1 MSGSLMLLLLLISTA
16 PMLMAGA
23 ASASTEHNTTNF
35 LFADCTASCGTI
47 FIPYPFGTTEKYS
60 CSRPGFSFVCNYSSD
75 SPTLLLADGVTQV
88 IHMSQDNHNISV
100 RFGIATV
107 GADKDS
113 LFTSWTSPPGAPYVL
128 SSTSVTLTVVGC
140 SATAYL
146 LDLGTNKII
155 GSCITDCSDR
165 EMEAMEGAA
174 CSGIGCCQA
183 TFLSPVR
190 SFGINLT
197 RHDRH
202 SGRASSVK
210 AFVSNDQA
218 VYRFRKEDL
227 STEDTVTGSTMEVAV
242 LQWAIIEQSSC
253 EDAAKNTT
261 TYACLS
267 ANSVCSNTKTKGLGY
282 YCECSSGYQG
292 NPYIPGGC
300 LDIDECATSEHSC
313 TGICFNYAGGY
324 TCCPPGSHV
333 DSGFSCVPPKSQT
346 IILAVVIGVS
356 IGFSLLLMLVSAVI
370 LNRRLK
376 EMKLKKLKERYFHQN
391 HGLLLQRLIATDDV
405 NAERTKIFPLEEL
418 EKATNSFDPARILG
432 HGGHG
437 TVYKGILS
445 DQRVVAIK
453 KSKIV
458 IQREI
463 DQFINEVAILSQI
476 NHRNIVKLYGCCLET
491 EVPLLVDVKSS
502 NVLLDDTYTAKV
514 SDFGASRTV
523 PVDQT
528 HVVTGIQGTHGYLDP
543 EYYHTCQLTEKS
555 DVYSLGVIL
564 VELLTGFKPVS
575 LTRFGDRNLAM
586 YFIWALESNRML
598 DILEARIKEEA
609 MEEEL
614 EEMVGLAEECLR
626 LKGAER
632 PTMKE
637 VEIRLQGLRRSKKKE
652 QVQLTHHHS
661 EEAEPQLFDPHGA
674 CRHQRSLD
682 GNLADTANQ
691 DASRRHSLEE
701 EFMLSLNYPR

>member
-100 RFGIATV
+100 RFGIAAM

-155 GSCITDCSDR
+155 GSCITDCSDG

-300 LDIDECATSEHSC
+300 LGNISC
-313 TGICFNYAGGY
+313 Y
-324 TCCPPGSHV
+324 P
-333 DSGFSCVPPKSQT
+333 
-346 IILAVVIGVS
+346 
-356 IGFSLLLMLVSAVI
+356 
-370 LNRRLK
+370 
-376 EMKLKKLKERYFHQN
+376 
-391 HGLLLQRLIATDDV
+391 
-405 NAERTKIFPLEEL
+405 
-418 EKATNSFDPARILG
+418 TNP
-432 HGGHG
+432 
-437 TVYKGILS
+437 
-445 DQRVVAIK
+445 
-453 KSKIV
+453 
-458 IQREI
+458 
-463 DQFINEVAILSQI
+463 
-476 NHRNIVKLYGCCLET
+476 
-491 EVPLLVDVKSS
+491 
-502 NVLLDDTYTAKV
+502 
-514 SDFGASRTV
+514 
-523 PVDQT
+523 
-528 HVVTGIQGTHGYLDP
+528 
-543 EYYHTCQLTEKS
+543 
-555 DVYSLGVIL
+555 
-564 VELLTGFKPVS
+564 
-575 LTRFGDRNLAM
+575 
-586 YFIWALESNRML
+586 
-598 DILEARIKEEA
+598 
-609 MEEEL
+609 
-614 EEMVGLAEECLR
+614 
-626 LKGAER
+626 
-632 PTMKE
+632 
-637 VEIRLQGLRRSKKKE
+637 
-652 QVQLTHHHS
+652 
-661 EEAEPQLFDPHGA
+661 
-674 CRHQRSLD
+674 
-682 GNLADTANQ
+682 
-691 DASRRHSLEE
+691 
-701 EFMLSLNYPR
+701 LSLSLSLSLSCGLHHMNDHMDKPAADL